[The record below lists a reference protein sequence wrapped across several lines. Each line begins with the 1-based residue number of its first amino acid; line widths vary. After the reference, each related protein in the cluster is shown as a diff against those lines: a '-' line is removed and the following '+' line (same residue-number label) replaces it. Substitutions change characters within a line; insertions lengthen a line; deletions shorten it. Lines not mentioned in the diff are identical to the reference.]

1 MLSSSATARPL
12 ARVSTTRLGARARL
26 GVRGA
31 PLSARRVSRPTTL
44 KVRQK
49 PPVPIQYRGTSG
61 YNPPSPPPLHNR
73 PYRYAVHAIPSSE
86 RGKSSRSLLITAPI
100 VIQPSPPDPPFTTLW
115 TRSSVRTH
123 ASPPREPEEPNHGGR
138 PCSRP
143 PLCPIHIN
151 VALARFHSLWERCLA
166 SRTVLSAARARSGG
180 CHAPRR
186 CCDGW
191 RDACADTAPT
201 VTHHTCANRGGL
213 AKTKTSSLRD
223 AQCRNAMVRCTIS
236 IVAVSGSSR
245 HPHVALTLTDCPRH
259 ASTRT
264 R

>member
-151 VALARFHSLWERCLA
+151 VALARFHSLWA
-166 SRTVLSAARARSGG
+166 STPCGSAALHLGRFY
-180 CHAPRR
+180 PRR
-186 CCDGW
+186 GRAPVDVTR
-191 RDACADTAPT
+191 RDAVVMDG
-201 VTHHTCANRGGL
+201 VTHVL
-213 AKTKTSSLRD
+213 
-223 AQCRNAMVRCTIS
+223 I
-236 IVAVSGSSR
+236 
-245 HPHVALTLTDCPRH
+245 PHRP
-259 ASTRT
+259 
-264 R
+264 